1 MLDALSITEA
11 EAAGLSELAAL
22 DLAMARDFAARA
34 QAAEDPAVANDLAR
48 SYQRMARSYRQSLAL
63 KARLRME
70 TIHADRE
77 TPRRPGLGAAAAPTP
92 PTAHNIEDDV
102 AIDLRAEE
110 LHGAVERVIWAERER
125 AEAPETEADDLLEQR
140 FARLDARLDRL
151 VRTPR
156 FAREPLDDQ
165 VIALCRDIGLDEAV
179 ARRWRELP
187 EPAIADPPD
196 GSREGFRDGPPWR
209 ESG

>member
-70 TIHADRE
+70 TLQADRE
-77 TPRRPGLGAAAAPTP
+77 TPRRTGLGAASA

-110 LHGAVERVIWAERER
+110 LLGAVERVIWTERER

-140 FARLDARLDRL
+140 FARLDARLDQL
-151 VRTPR
+151 VRNPR
-156 FAREPLDDQ
+156 FARETLDDQ
-165 VIALCRDIGLDEAV
+165 VIALCRDIGLDEAL

-187 EPAIADPPD
+187 EPIYADPPD
-196 GSREGFRDGPPWR
+196 GPARR

>member
-1 MLDALSITEA
+1 
-11 EAAGLSELAAL
+11 
-22 DLAMARDFAARA
+22 
-34 QAAEDPAVANDLAR
+34 VANDLAR

-77 TPRRPGLGAAAAPTP
+77 TPRRTGLGAAFS
-92 PTAHNIEDDV
+92 PTACDLEDDV

-151 VRTPR
+151 VRNPR
-156 FAREPLDDQ
+156 FARESLDDQ
-165 VIALCRDIGLDEAV
+165 VVALCRDIGLDEDA

-187 EPAIADPPD
+187 EPAIADLPE
-196 GSREGFRDGPPWR
+196 GSRDGPPPRR